1 MNIEFYSFAHITLS
15 NEILKY
21 QSLVFNK
28 FGYKIN
34 QVVNDKR
41 HYENVE
47 NFIKTKNV
55 DCIVILDIDCI
66 PLTKNL
72 LTYIQEDLI
81 DNDLVGVIGCANHL
95 NKNDIYVHPSF
106 MFFKPQ
112 LYFDCGSPF
121 LHEDHNNDVAQNFT
135 RSCIKNNKKI
145 KYWSNT
151 NSNDYI
157 WDLPNNTKFGH
168 GTVYEQKVYHQFEI
182 RMKNQQQQFIDKCKE
197 VINNSDLCQP

>member
-1 MNIEFYSFAHITLS
+1 MTYKIYSFAHINLPK
-15 NEILKY
+15 IIVDQQFKI
-21 QSLVFNK
+21 FHK
-28 FGYKIN
+28 FGLKIN
-34 QVVNDKR
+34 QIINDDTHGKNL
-41 HYENVE
+41 ENL
-47 NFIKTKNV
+47 IKNCKS
-55 DCIVILDIDCI
+55 DYIVIFDVDCI
-66 PLTKNL
+66 PLVKNIFD
-72 LTYIQEDLI
+72 YINDDIQ
-81 DNDLVGVIGCANHL
+81 NYDLVGAIGCANHL
-95 NKNDIYVHPSF
+95 NKKDIYVHPSF

-168 GTVYEQKVYHQFEI
+168 GTIYEQKVYHQFEI
-182 RMKNQQQQFIDKCKE
+182 RKQEQHDSFIKKCKLVLE
-197 VINNSDLCQP
+197 EL

>member
-1 MNIEFYSFAHITLS
+1 MTYEIYSFAHINLPK
-15 NEILKY
+15 IIVDQQFKI
-21 QSLVFNK
+21 FDK
-28 FGYKIN
+28 FGLKIN
-34 QVVNDKR
+34 QIINDDTHGKNL
-41 HYENVE
+41 ENL
-47 NFIKTKNV
+47 IKNCKS
-55 DCIVILDIDCI
+55 DYIVIFDVDCI
-66 PLTKNL
+66 PLVKNIFD
-72 LTYIQEDLI
+72 YINDDIQ
-81 DNDLVGVIGCANHL
+81 NYDLVGAIGCANHL
-95 NKNDIYVHPSF
+95 NKKDIYVHPSF

-168 GTVYEQKVYHQFEI
+168 GTIYEQKVYHQFEI
-182 RMKNQQQQFIDKCKE
+182 RKQEQHDSFIKKCKLVLE
-197 VINNSDLCQP
+197 EL

>member
-1 MNIEFYSFAHITLS
+1 MTHEIYSFAHINLPK
-15 NEILKY
+15 IIVDQQFK
-21 QSLVFNK
+21 VFDK
-28 FGYKIN
+28 FGLKIN
-34 QVVNDKR
+34 QIINDDTHGKNL
-41 HYENVE
+41 ENL
-47 NFIKTKNV
+47 IKNCKS
-55 DCIVILDIDCI
+55 DYIVIFDVDCI
-66 PLTKNL
+66 PLVKNIFD
-72 LTYIQEDLI
+72 YINDDIQ
-81 DNDLVGVIGCANHL
+81 NYDLVGAIGCANHL

-182 RMKNQQQQFIDKCKE
+182 RKQEQHDSFIKKCKLVLE
-197 VINNSDLCQP
+197 EL

>member
-1 MNIEFYSFAHITLS
+1 M
-15 NEILKY
+15 
-21 QSLVFNK
+21 
-28 FGYKIN
+28 
-34 QVVNDKR
+34 
-41 HYENVE
+41 
-47 NFIKTKNV
+47 
-55 DCIVILDIDCI
+55 
-66 PLTKNL
+66 
-72 LTYIQEDLI
+72 
-81 DNDLVGVIGCANHL
+81 VGVIGCANHL

-182 RMKNQQQQFIDKCKE
+182 RKQEQHDSFINKCKE

>member
-34 QVVNDKR
+34 QVINDKR

-66 PLTKNL
+66 P
-72 LTYIQEDLI
+72 
-81 DNDLVGVIGCANHL
+81 NDV
-95 NKNDIYVHPSF
+95 YVHPSF

-121 LHEDHNNDVAQNFT
+121 LYEDHNNDVAQNFT

-182 RMKNQQQQFIDKCKE
+182 RKLEQHDSFIKKCKLVLE
-197 VINNSDLCQP
+197 EL

>member
-1 MNIEFYSFAHITLS
+1 MTHEIYSFAHINLPK
-15 NEILKY
+15 IIVDQQFK
-21 QSLVFNK
+21 VFDK
-28 FGYKIN
+28 FGLKIN
-34 QVVNDKR
+34 QIINDDTHGKNL
-41 HYENVE
+41 ENL
-47 NFIKTKNV
+47 IKNCKS
-55 DCIVILDIDCI
+55 DYIVIFDVDCI
-66 PLTKNL
+66 PLVKNIFD
-72 LTYIQEDLI
+72 YINDDIQ
-81 DNDLVGVIGCANHL
+81 NYDLVGAIGCANHL

-157 WDLPNNTKFGH
+157 WYLPNNTKFGH

-182 RMKNQQQQFIDKCKE
+182 RKQEQHDSFIKKCKLVLE
-197 VINNSDLCQP
+197 EL